1 MSHNRLGKSCITLL
15 GRLLNITKSLNTLS
29 VSSVGITSASFVG
42 SNAINLNFG
51 KCLHSYD
58 NKYILGS
65 VFLTILDLIQFM
77 HIFIKKT
84 INPGSQS
91 SNVGPTLY

>member
-42 SNAINLNFG
+42 SNAINLAFG
-51 KCLHSYD
+51 KCLHLIY
-58 NKYILGS
+58 KYMLSS
-65 VFLTILDLIQFM
+65 VFLTILDFIQFM
-77 HIFIKKT
+77 YIFIKK
-84 INPGSQS
+84 QS
-91 SNVGPTLY
+91 R